1 MAVMKGETY
10 SIVLCGMCV
19 QLIVGKGSKPSRC
32 IAKGGCVYI
41 PARVVDCQVHC
52 RVGMYEPKVQDQSG
66 LHSTLLS
73 QKKKKNPTQKKQ
85 EQKFKIDVRDKQ
97 RNSQYLL

>member
-10 SIVLCGMCV
+10 SVVLCGMCV
-19 QLIVGKGSKPSRC
+19 QLIAGKGSKPSRC

-73 QKKKKNPTQKKQ
+73 KKKKNPKETRAEVQNRRKGQAEK
-85 EQKFKIDVRDKQ
+85 
-97 RNSQYLL
+97 